1 MVHIQIYGHIPFSSI
16 LGKGL
21 FQCPQRIKETF
32 YIIDITIISRKK
44 IFWKIALSFRKY
56 HILLQ
61 CARSL
66 EATLLAEG

>member
-44 IFWKIALSFRKY
+44 NILENSFAIQKISHTFAMHK
-56 HILLQ
+56 
-61 CARSL
+61 
-66 EATLLAEG
+66 EP